1 MKKRITAI
9 LTVVL
14 MIVSFS
20 ICMLPNT
27 TVYAEDETDEILAYD
42 ITVDVNED
50 ATLNINYHVEW
61 KVLESDENGPVTWVK
76 IGIPN
81 SHVKE
86 YEALSDN
93 IEDINID
100 SSGET
105 YAEIYFDKE
114 YYQDEVISFDFQ
126 ICQDYM
132 YQVEITSISG
142 MDEQFGDEEMM
153 SEIDET
159 LNQGASQVEEG
170 GAEEISGTE
179 ETSGNGETSGTE
191 EITGGTQIEEASGE
205 DVTSEAPEEI
215 DSSEVPSSNNGF
227 IGTATYY
234 FTPGWFDE
242 INVDEMSIRWNCD
255 KATSW
260 TPTIRITT
268 AMKSLA
274 G

>member
-1 MKKRITAI
+1 MEVTASMKKRITAI

-14 MIVSFS
+14 MLVSFS

-27 TVYAEDETDEILAYD
+27 IVYAEDETDEILAYD

-50 ATLNINYHVEW
+50 ATLTINYHIEW

-76 IGIPN
+76 IGVPN
-81 SHVKE
+81 SHVKG

-153 SEIDET
+153 SEIDEA
-159 LNQGASQVEEG
+159 LNQG
-170 GAEEISGTE
+170 GTE
-179 ETSGNGETSGTE
+179 
-191 EITGGTQIEEASGE
+191 IEEASGE

-215 DSSEVPSSNNGF
+215 DSSEVPSSNN
-227 IGTATYY
+227 
-234 FTPGWFDE
+234 
-242 INVDEMSIRWNCD
+242 
-255 KATSW
+255 
-260 TPTIRITT
+260 
-268 AMKSLA
+268 
-274 G
+274 

>member
-50 ATLNINYHVEW
+50 ATLTINYHIEW

-76 IGIPN
+76 IGVPN
-81 SHVKE
+81 SHVVG

-142 MDEQFGDEEMM
+142 MDEQFGDKEMM
-153 SEIDET
+153 S
-159 LNQGASQVEEG
+159 
-170 GAEEISGTE
+170 
-179 ETSGNGETSGTE
+179 
-191 EITGGTQIEEASGE
+191 
-205 DVTSEAPEEI
+205 
-215 DSSEVPSSNNGF
+215 
-227 IGTATYY
+227 
-234 FTPGWFDE
+234 
-242 INVDEMSIRWNCD
+242 
-255 KATSW
+255 
-260 TPTIRITT
+260 
-268 AMKSLA
+268 
-274 G
+274 